1 MSDSII
7 LFGGTFDPI
16 HKGHLLVAKNA
27 LRELKADKVIFI
39 PAKNPRWKVPLECK
53 HRLNMLKLGLEG
65 EKRVEIS
72 EIELESK
79 APVSY
84 SVNTVETYRKK
95 LSFSKDLLLDGI

>member
-1 MSDSII
+1 MES
-7 LFGGTFDPI
+7 
-16 HKGHLLVAKNA
+16 
-27 LRELKADKVIFI
+27 
-39 PAKNPRWKVPLECK
+39 K

-84 SVNTVETYRKK
+84 SVNTVETYRKTF
-95 LSFSKDLLLDGI
+95 LQQRSTS